1 MRKDRHREAGI
12 GLLEIL
18 LAGTIL
24 LFVMLGMNAAL
35 LSSSLVSMKSK
46 DVTLA
51 TNLAQQL
58 IEDERRRCL
67 DPAYFAN
74 LPATATENMYTVTG
88 STDPYMRRYVRRRL
102 ASPPSVV
109 TTRDTNPGN
118 NVVVKI
124 NVPPSTAGISAGSR
138 VTLFWPATGARQTVY
153 AVNPNDNAVQFLVD
167 DTAPQQGRQGL
178 TNAFPAGTLVLVGSK
193 LLTVQIGVAA
203 PDNASAMASGR
214 TPLIT
219 LSTYVNNPLQ

>member
-1 MRKDRHREAGI
+1 MRHQRLEAGI

-18 LAGTIL
+18 IAGSIL
-24 LFVMLGMNAAL
+24 LLVMLGMNAAL

-51 TNLAQQL
+51 TNLAQQD
-58 IEDERRRCL
+58 IEDERRRCS
-67 DPAYFAN
+67 DASYYAN
-74 LPATATENMYTVTG
+74 LPTTVTENLYTVMG
-88 STDPYMRRYVRRRL
+88 STDPFLRRYVRRRI
-102 ASPPSVV
+102 ASTPSVV

-124 NVPPSTAGISAGSR
+124 NVPPSSAGITDGSR
-138 VTLFWPATGARQTVY
+138 VTLFWPPTAARQTVFV
-153 AVNPNDNAVQFLVD
+153 VNPNDNSRQFQVD

-178 TNAFPAGTLVLVGSK
+178 QNAFPTGTLVLVASK
-193 LLTVQIGVAA
+193 LLTVQIGL
-203 PDNASAMASGR
+203 ASASGSNSMMTGR